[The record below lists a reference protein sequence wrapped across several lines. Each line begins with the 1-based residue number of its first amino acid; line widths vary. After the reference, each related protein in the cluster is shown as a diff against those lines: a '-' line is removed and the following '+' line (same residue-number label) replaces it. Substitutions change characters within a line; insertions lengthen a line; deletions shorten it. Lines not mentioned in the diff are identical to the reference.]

1 MERIG
6 KRFWGLLLMLAMLLT
21 ALPLNIAAADS
32 VAMPTA
38 DVTPGLYR
46 ETKTVTLSTA
56 TPGATIYY
64 STDNMMPEL
73 TEEFQYTGAIT
84 VDKTTNICAVAEL
97 DGVTSDP
104 VTFSY
109 IIKGEEQ
116 PVTSFIA
123 MSDIHITS
131 EEADGPRVEKMFDV
145 IQSIC
150 PEGPAAIISAG
161 DQISDN
167 HVAHPEQPDR
177 QNDHEI
183 VETLFEKELTDH
195 GMDETDIYMA
205 VGNHDAN
212 FAGMDGK
219 YPQEWFPTDT
229 GWYRTQIDGYEV
241 LVLYTET
248 NATEQ
253 QNWLKAQLEDITKN
267 GTEMDKPIFVV
278 GHRPFPNT
286 VMDGQY
292 AFWSDSY
299 NKIMADYP
307 QIITFTGHTHLNTNN
322 EKSIYQ
328 KDFTSLNTGSMS
340 YIETEHGLM
349 HRTDGTVEGWET
361 PVTQLYLVEVF
372 NDRVEFDRVA
382 VNADWGD
389 VKKSAYIPAEPFHNT
404 GVSVGERWTVT
415 TGANMKEN
423 YQYTADKRKGS
434 APEFPED
441 AQVSVSQDN
450 NGTAQIT
457 FSQVKDVQK
466 VVYYEVSLLNSEG
479 GEVDKIKVLPDNWYS
494 PVPRSLTYP
503 MEDIPQFGETYRF
516 SVVGVDSF
524 GNRSEA
530 LVSEEFQTE
539 KLPGILP
546 TYLVNETFAEEP
558 VDGSTHA
565 IPYANTYKE
574 GSAKMQYQNGVA
586 SLVNTGTNGNI
597 ELQMPLM
604 TGNIKASGKEPVSV
618 NTPSGPLM
626 VEFEWQDATSDGNE
640 IQAYFRNAAG
650 ENVFVVRA
658 YAGNYN
664 FRFINSSNG
673 SGSNFGSTSAAGSNA
688 MTKVRVLFNLNG
700 RNSTVDGV
708 WLNDTL
714 VDDSTGTFLRDVGE
728 GLSQICFSHK
738 TGGDQNEA
746 CFNID
751 NVRVWVPAAEQ
762 AAQLAAAD
770 EAKITFDDVKGENES
785 ADNVTK
791 DLALSAKTETENG
804 LIVTGWKSSNENV
817 VTTDG
822 KVNRPGVGEADA
834 EVTLTPVLGV
844 LDFADEVD
852 GDYATADGQ
861 PITITVPTTDTGGGV
876 APDEVNNI
884 TYYVNET
891 YDEMPTDGT
900 THSIPMI
907 GTWGNGAADWT
918 VENGKLALV
927 KTTQDASFNLQIP
940 FMPGEMKENAVPA
953 GKVYIDFTWQH
964 GANEGQTDLYVQAKS
979 GKNLLKLI
987 AKDNK
992 ALELDYYD
1000 TNQALKS
1007 YATTADTYDYKNPI
1021 KIKLLMDVKEDG
1033 SATLEGFWVNDTLVK
1048 NTSQQVYEAGEGLA
1062 GLVSSRWGT
1071 GGANG
1076 YHILEVDELK
1086 VYQPVTDQ
1094 VNAKAASAVEAA
1106 DILGSNADKENI
1118 TGDLT
1123 LKIGETTDN
1132 GLTILGWESSDS
1144 AVIGTDGKVTRPA
1157 KGSGDKTV
1165 TLTPILGLR
1174 NTENET
1180 DVAEIVKAN
1189 GTPITVTVKEQTE
1202 ETPAGFQVVYLVNED
1217 FDTLPTEDD
1226 AATRPVPS
1234 ISAWSGAAAS
1244 SVINDG
1250 AVELKLDAGS
1260 AQSTQLN
1267 IPLMP
1272 GTADGA
1278 MPRGENMVEFRWKH
1292 HADANQISVYV
1303 QGSKEIDDKGTHGHV
1318 MKFEKYGSNT
1328 TIYKSNNG
1336 TSSASGFTSIMKL
1349 EGQTFSDYTTIRL
1362 KINTAESGKTYLE
1375 QLWIDGAA
1383 KLDSRV
1389 ELFDAGDG
1397 LCQVMFAPGNTTV
1410 PVGDASCSVDY
1421 IKTWQSAPSQ
1431 LAEYAKASP
1440 VNFSDIQGNNT
1451 SANQVTDNLTL
1462 SAITELANGLKV
1474 VGWKSSNESVVQADG
1489 TVIRPEDWQGDAKVT
1504 LTPIVSAADTTNEG
1518 TDGVITA
1525 EGAPI
1530 EVTVKAQQGTGPAVI
1545 TTEYYIN
1552 EPFDA
1557 QPTDDTT
1564 QPLPRLV
1571 KKDGSDASIVYEN
1584 GYLDYRYV
1592 SGDKDGCQLEIP
1604 LMPGSLDGESGA
1616 AAPIVPRGEVYVEV
1630 NYKMGQTPWQVFMAV
1645 CGKEAVDGEYR
1656 LFRLNVMDD
1665 TVNVDKYEGS
1675 SSSTISSF
1683 EVGAN
1688 EFRNTTQKL
1697 RMLFDTSDGKTVLKK
1712 AWLGDTEIAS
1722 NQTLNENGGLYNLR
1736 IAAGSNCPD
1745 LAEGDTIALID
1756 SVKVWKPLANT
1767 LAEKA
1772 AEPGAV
1778 VTFDDIKGANTDA
1791 NEVTADLDFATKKV
1805 TENGLTI
1812 TGWKSSNTKVVG
1824 TDGTVSRQKED
1835 APVELTPILG
1845 VKDLEQETGQ
1855 EYTTVD
1861 GTPISIVVKG
1871 DPNSEESLTDLQ
1883 YFINENFDNM
1893 PTEAEGDTRP
1903 IPETSFWGSSTASPV
1918 VNDGAVEMVLDSGK
1932 ANETQLNIPL
1942 MPGKTKENSMPRGE
1956 NVIEFE
1962 WKRNSK
1968 SDQTPV
1974 YIRGGAGHVL
1984 KLNITG
1990 NSIDIQT
1997 SQDGTASASKFNTIA
2012 TVKDATLTEWTKVK
2026 LLFDTT
2032 GETTY
2037 IEQVWINGTP
2047 RLSTRA
2053 STFDAAEG
2061 LQEIQIAPGNGSISV
2076 GEVVCSV
2083 NYIKT
2088 RLSTED
2094 QIANLSKEI
2103 VTFDKIKGTNTA
2115 ADNVTA
2121 NLDFSAQEI
2130 SGFKVQEWKSS
2141 NEDVIAPDGTV
2152 TRPPYTQSDIQVT
2165 LTPVLG
2171 IQDIEGEGDGEYVYG
2186 DGAPIVVT
2194 VKKMGAAEAVAQVKT
2209 NLDFSD
2215 IQGVNTAAENVID
2228 NLNLITEM
2236 DGVTITWTVQSMTP
2250 SGTTAVVDP
2259 ATGMVVR
2266 PQMDESDVTA
2276 VLRAQLSCEG
2286 ETDTKDITIT
2296 IKKLDV
2302 TTQEYLQQL
2311 KNALTFAEIAGG
2323 NASEREVTQ
2332 NLNLMSGFKGAQVTW
2347 TSSQPAVVYTDGTV
2361 VQPDYPN
2368 PQVEVD
2374 LTATL
2379 SMEGADPVSKTFH
2392 ITVIPSDAENLAAGK
2407 TVKASVTADGGTS
2420 AANLTDG
2427 SMDTTFRTK
2436 SGAKQYTVTIDF
2448 GEETPFNTMT
2458 VHEVANEDGAY
2469 AIEAYTVDISTD
2481 GTNWTTVHTGTTVG
2495 TESKI
2500 SFDPVLARYIR
2511 LNVTQKKSGMASE
2524 LAELEVRL
2532 QPTDEQ
2538 RAKADIAYLDVEIP
2552 DTISANSIVLPVK
2565 GIFGSELTWTA
2576 TPAGIL
2582 SGGVPSGDE
2591 ATFTITH
2598 PVSGQRITLIATAT
2612 SGSAQATKNFNP
2624 YVSGTQ
2630 TGGSGGS
2637 GGGGGGTGS
2646 SSGGNRTPNIS
2657 AGDLSGVTNPNTN
2670 INQTPQEGFR
2680 DMEQTQWAI
2689 PYVMK
2694 LYTHGVVQGD
2704 ENGNFQPERSVSRE
2718 EFVKMLVLSL
2728 DIPESE
2734 TAVPFTDMQQG
2745 GWYVSY
2751 IQAAVAAGIV
2761 NGLSETQFGVG
2772 ETINRE
2778 DMATMIYRAMNYLEI
2793 ALEQTGEAAVITD
2806 AQNISGYA
2814 QEAVSAL
2821 VRSGVISGNENG
2833 QFLPQN
2839 QATRAEAAKML
2850 AMLMEE

>member
-1 MERIG
+1 M
-6 KRFWGLLLMLAMLLT
+6 
-21 ALPLNIAAADS
+21 
-32 VAMPTA
+32 
-38 DVTPGLYR
+38 R
-46 ETKTVTLSTA
+46 EA
-56 TPGATIYY
+56 
-64 STDNMMPEL
+64 
-73 TEEFQYTGAIT
+73 
-84 VDKTTNICAVAEL
+84 
-97 DGVTSDP
+97 
-104 VTFSY
+104 
-109 IIKGEEQ
+109 
-116 PVTSFIA
+116 
-123 MSDIHITS
+123 
-131 EEADGPRVEKMFDV
+131 
-145 IQSIC
+145 
-150 PEGPAAIISAG
+150 
-161 DQISDN
+161 
-167 HVAHPEQPDR
+167 
-177 QNDHEI
+177 
-183 VETLFEKELTDH
+183 
-195 GMDETDIYMA
+195 
-205 VGNHDAN
+205 
-212 FAGMDGK
+212 
-219 YPQEWFPTDT
+219 
-229 GWYRTQIDGYEV
+229 
-241 LVLYTET
+241 
-248 NATEQ
+248 
-253 QNWLKAQLEDITKN
+253 
-267 GTEMDKPIFVV
+267 
-278 GHRPFPNT
+278 
-286 VMDGQY
+286 
-292 AFWSDSY
+292 
-299 NKIMADYP
+299 
-307 QIITFTGHTHLNTNN
+307 
-322 EKSIYQ
+322 
-328 KDFTSLNTGSMS
+328 
-340 YIETEHGLM
+340 
-349 HRTDGTVEGWET
+349 
-361 PVTQLYLVEVF
+361 
-372 NDRVEFDRVA
+372 
-382 VNADWGD
+382 
-389 VKKSAYIPAEPFHNT
+389 
-404 GVSVGERWTVT
+404 
-415 TGANMKEN
+415 
-423 YQYTADKRKGS
+423 
-434 APEFPED
+434 
-441 AQVSVSQDN
+441 
-450 NGTAQIT
+450 
-457 FSQVKDVQK
+457 
-466 VVYYEVSLLNSEG
+466 
-479 GEVDKIKVLPDNWYS
+479 
-494 PVPRSLTYP
+494 
-503 MEDIPQFGETYRF
+503 
-516 SVVGVDSF
+516 
-524 GNRSEA
+524 
-530 LVSEEFQTE
+530 
-539 KLPGILP
+539 
-546 TYLVNETFAEEP
+546 
-558 VDGSTHA
+558 
-565 IPYANTYKE
+565 
-574 GSAKMQYQNGVA
+574 
-586 SLVNTGTNGNI
+586 
-597 ELQMPLM
+597 
-604 TGNIKASGKEPVSV
+604 
-618 NTPSGPLM
+618 
-626 VEFEWQDATSDGNE
+626 
-640 IQAYFRNAAG
+640 
-650 ENVFVVRA
+650 
-658 YAGNYN
+658 
-664 FRFINSSNG
+664 
-673 SGSNFGSTSAAGSNA
+673 
-688 MTKVRVLFNLNG
+688 
-700 RNSTVDGV
+700 
-708 WLNDTL
+708 
-714 VDDSTGTFLRDVGE
+714 
-728 GLSQICFSHK
+728 
-738 TGGDQNEA
+738 
-746 CFNID
+746 
-751 NVRVWVPAAEQ
+751 
-762 AAQLAAAD
+762 
-770 EAKITFDDVKGENES
+770 
-785 ADNVTK
+785 
-791 DLALSAKTETENG
+791 
-804 LIVTGWKSSNENV
+804 
-817 VTTDG
+817 
-822 KVNRPGVGEADA
+822 
-834 EVTLTPVLGV
+834 
-844 LDFADEVD
+844 
-852 GDYATADGQ
+852 
-861 PITITVPTTDTGGGV
+861 
-876 APDEVNNI
+876 
-884 TYYVNET
+884 
-891 YDEMPTDGT
+891 
-900 THSIPMI
+900 
-907 GTWGNGAADWT
+907 
-918 VENGKLALV
+918 
-927 KTTQDASFNLQIP
+927 
-940 FMPGEMKENAVPA
+940 
-953 GKVYIDFTWQH
+953 
-964 GANEGQTDLYVQAKS
+964 
-979 GKNLLKLI
+979 
-987 AKDNK
+987 
-992 ALELDYYD
+992 
-1000 TNQALKS
+1000 
-1007 YATTADTYDYKNPI
+1007 
-1021 KIKLLMDVKEDG
+1021 
-1033 SATLEGFWVNDTLVK
+1033 
-1048 NTSQQVYEAGEGLA
+1048 
-1062 GLVSSRWGT
+1062 
-1071 GGANG
+1071 
-1076 YHILEVDELK
+1076 
-1086 VYQPVTDQ
+1086 
-1094 VNAKAASAVEAA
+1094 
-1106 DILGSNADKENI
+1106 
-1118 TGDLT
+1118 
-1123 LKIGETTDN
+1123 
-1132 GLTILGWESSDS
+1132 
-1144 AVIGTDGKVTRPA
+1144 
-1157 KGSGDKTV
+1157 
-1165 TLTPILGLR
+1165 
-1174 NTENET
+1174 
-1180 DVAEIVKAN
+1180 
-1189 GTPITVTVKEQTE
+1189 
-1202 ETPAGFQVVYLVNED
+1202 
-1217 FDTLPTEDD
+1217 
-1226 AATRPVPS
+1226 
-1234 ISAWSGAAAS
+1234 
-1244 SVINDG
+1244 
-1250 AVELKLDAGS
+1250 
-1260 AQSTQLN
+1260 
-1267 IPLMP
+1267 
-1272 GTADGA
+1272 
-1278 MPRGENMVEFRWKH
+1278 
-1292 HADANQISVYV
+1292 
-1303 QGSKEIDDKGTHGHV
+1303 
-1318 MKFEKYGSNT
+1318 
-1328 TIYKSNNG
+1328 
-1336 TSSASGFTSIMKL
+1336 
-1349 EGQTFSDYTTIRL
+1349 
-1362 KINTAESGKTYLE
+1362 
-1375 QLWIDGAA
+1375 
-1383 KLDSRV
+1383 
-1389 ELFDAGDG
+1389 
-1397 LCQVMFAPGNTTV
+1397 
-1410 PVGDASCSVDY
+1410 
-1421 IKTWQSAPSQ
+1421 
-1431 LAEYAKASP
+1431 
-1440 VNFSDIQGNNT
+1440 
-1451 SANQVTDNLTL
+1451 
-1462 SAITELANGLKV
+1462 
-1474 VGWKSSNESVVQADG
+1474 
-1489 TVIRPEDWQGDAKVT
+1489 
-1504 LTPIVSAADTTNEG
+1504 
-1518 TDGVITA
+1518 
-1525 EGAPI
+1525 
-1530 EVTVKAQQGTGPAVI
+1530 
-1545 TTEYYIN
+1545 
-1552 EPFDA
+1552 
-1557 QPTDDTT
+1557 
-1564 QPLPRLV
+1564 
-1571 KKDGSDASIVYEN
+1571 
-1584 GYLDYRYV
+1584 
-1592 SGDKDGCQLEIP
+1592 
-1604 LMPGSLDGESGA
+1604 
-1616 AAPIVPRGEVYVEV
+1616 
-1630 NYKMGQTPWQVFMAV
+1630 
-1645 CGKEAVDGEYR
+1645 
-1656 LFRLNVMDD
+1656 
-1665 TVNVDKYEGS
+1665 
-1675 SSSTISSF
+1675 SSTISSF

-1772 AEPGAV
+1772 AEPGAI

-1835 APVELTPILG
+1835 APVELTPVLG

-1918 VNDGAVEMVLDSGK
+1918 VNDGAVELVLDSGK

-2103 VTFDKIKGTNTA
+2103 VTFDKIKGNNTA
-2115 ADNVTA
+2115 VDNVTT

-2250 SGTTAVVDP
+2250 SGTTAVVEP

-2347 TSSQPAVVYTDGTV
+2347 TSSQPTVVYTDGTV

-2379 SMEGADPVSKTFH
+2379 SMEGADSVSKTFH

-2481 GTNWTTVHTGTTVG
+2481 GTNWTTVHTGTTIG

-2734 TAVPFTDMQQG
+2734 TAVPFNDMQQG

-2772 ETINRE
+2772 ETISRE